1 MRRFEVLHR
10 IAQISDSGGGTLRE
24 TLDSVCEIIVPEI
37 ADFCVIDLIR
47 EGQVERIAVRVG
59 PGGGERAVD
68 GIAGRRPS
76 LPREMEAGEAAP
88 PTGPRFLERIGEA
101 ELADL
106 AHDPE
111 DLEFLRGLGMRSA
124 ITVALR
130 ARGKL
135 TGRADHRRRLVGT
148 ALHPRARRVRRRP
161 LRKGGADARERG
173 ALLRPGA
180 LRRGAGGDR
189 RDASARPPAA
199 AAPPHP
205 GLVGRRLLQARG
217 GRERGR
223 RRLLRRLPGGGRL
236 DARDRRRHRTRGRAP
251 HR

>member
-24 TLDSVCEIIVPEI
+24 TLDSICEIIVPEI

-59 PGGGERAVD
+59 PGGGERTVD

-101 ELADL
+101 ELAEL

-135 TGRADHRRRLVGT
+135 TGALTIGVAWSGRRYT
-148 ALHPRARRVRRRP
+148 PRARRVRRRP
-161 LRKGGADARERG
+161 LRPGGADARQRG
-173 ALLRPGA
+173 PLLRPRA

-189 RDASARPPAA
+189 RDAPARPPAA
-199 AAPPHP
+199 AAAPHP
-205 GLVGRRLLQARG
+205 RLVGRRLLPARR

-236 DARDRRRHRTRGRAP
+236 DAGDRRRHRPGARAP
-251 HR
+251 PR